1 MILFQILHILHK
13 YKLTSSLS
21 KIIKWGKFEI
31 ISVILYPVFFLYT
44 PWFIQAIIQITCEII
59 HDLFSF
65 HIVAAADSNPD
76 TSGCHILDGWGWIV
90 KRIAVD
96 CSAAVVGL
104 GGGGGISSILTSS
117 YWITASEASNERP
130 TKIIQEV
137 CKTKMK
143 KRSTKNK

>member
-13 YKLTSSLS
+13 YILTSSLS

-31 ISVILYPVFFLYT
+31 ISVILFPVFFYI

>member
-1 MILFQILHILHK
+1 MILFQILHICTNFLPFKDNKVRKIRNHFCH
-13 YKLTSSLS
+13 SL
-21 KIIKWGKFEI
+21 
-31 ISVILYPVFFLYT
+31 PCFFFYI